1 MLRRSTAAIAVLVS
15 LCSLLSIASGTTASA
30 VADIA
35 GMSVFLDPGHSG
47 ASDSS
52 ITRQVT
58 NGRGGTKD
66 CQTTGTATSDGY
78 PEHSFTWAVV
88 LQVRDALNRLG
99 VLTEI
104 SRDND
109 NTVGPCIDQRAAAA
123 NAMRPNAIVSI
134 HADGGPSSG
143 RGFHVNYSSPP
154 LNDSQSGPAVQLATI
169 MRDSLVASGLQEST
183 YIGSNGLYGRADSR
197 RAQSGRVSG
206 DPCRTRQHEE
216 RRRRR
221 SDRKPRWSGEVCRG
235 CHSGNRRL
243 SQREGSGVAT
253 WPVTLTELARHIAAS
268 PTRRRSRR
276 TRIAL
281 AIAGVVSLVFVL
293 GVAAAGG
300 VVVGHHLGSGSSS
313 REATPPTSGQA
324 TPSSAVS
331 TPAQPT
337 PSTSTTLADDFK
349 QLQDGLQ
356 AQVGVVIAPVGNG
369 NSPLIFGDWKS
380 GPAWS
385 TIKVPLA
392 IAALR
397 EEEPPHVTDEMRA
410 AITESDNAAAESIWQ
425 GLGTPVIAAHKVEDV
440 LRQTGDDTVV
450 QSQKVRPEFT
460 AFGQTDWPLTEQ
472 TRFLAVAAC
481 DASNKPILDLM
492 GQVEASQAWGL
503 GRISW
508 DPIQG
513 RLGAVALR

>member
-169 MRDSLVASGLQEST
+169 MRDSLVTSGLQEST
-183 YIGSNGLYGRADSR
+183 YIGSNGLYGRADLAGLNLAEYPAILVELGNMKNAGDA
-197 RAQSGRVSG
+197 AQIESPDG
-206 DPCRTRQHEE
+206 Q
-216 RRRRR
+216 
-221 SDRKPRWSGEVCRG
+221 
-235 CHSGNRRL
+235 
-243 SQREGSGVAT
+243 
-253 WPVTLTELARHIAAS
+253 ARY
-268 PTRRRSRR
+268 
-276 TRIAL
+276 
-281 AIAGVVSLVFVL
+281 
-293 GVAAAGG
+293 AAAVTQGI
-300 VVVGHHLGSGSSS
+300 VAYLSG
-313 REATPPTSGQA
+313 
-324 TPSSAVS
+324 
-331 TPAQPT
+331 
-337 PSTSTTLADDFK
+337 
-349 QLQDGLQ
+349 
-356 AQVGVVIAPVGNG
+356 
-369 NSPLIFGDWKS
+369 
-380 GPAWS
+380 
-385 TIKVPLA
+385 KVPA
-392 IAALR
+392 
-397 EEEPPHVTDEMRA
+397 
-410 AITESDNAAAESIWQ
+410 
-425 GLGTPVIAAHKVEDV
+425 
-440 LRQTGDDTVV
+440 
-450 QSQKVRPEFT
+450 
-460 AFGQTDWPLTEQ
+460 
-472 TRFLAVAAC
+472 
-481 DASNKPILDLM
+481 
-492 GQVEASQAWGL
+492 
-503 GRISW
+503 
-508 DPIQG
+508 
-513 RLGAVALR
+513 